1 MPNLTSRLR
10 LRSAAIGLALM
21 LNAACA
27 SAADLRA
34 LVLGQ
39 SGAGAEYAFGDA
51 YHVAQVLRSG
61 QSGRV
66 DMLRDASEDAVRA
79 AVDKLAGSPTAV
91 IYYAGQLRD
100 DGQALQLADGT
111 LPLSEVLHDLRAGGT
126 QQLILLAE
134 NCAGPEI
141 GAADAGLD
149 KLAPESGLAVALVAS
164 AGPGA
169 ICPARDAR
177 LTDRLRA
184 RAQSA
189 QASSTPVMLQQI
201 LEGLWTRGEVPSLQL
216 FSTPRAAEKPANVS
230 PVGRDVVT
238 LAPVTAQAVSPVR
251 TLQPSPE
258 GQQVGADTVEIFAAA
273 ARAPLVALPRAPGLP
288 EPSIIVGVID
298 GAANDPGVDIAYDD
312 LQGRTRI
319 RQEDPDRFAA
329 LVGSGAFDPPADQ
342 TARAIQGELSRMGC
356 YNGAIDGLW
365 GSGSRG
371 ALQRYFNERPD
382 VKAASLDPVA
392 AVFRQIIAVADVSC
406 PAPRVTRTAAPRASA
421 PRPSTPAPAPKPRPA
436 PEPQRKIQS
445 GTSLGVFR

>member
-1 MPNLTSRLR
+1 
-10 LRSAAIGLALM
+10 
-21 LNAACA
+21 
-27 SAADLRA
+27 
-34 LVLGQ
+34 
-39 SGAGAEYAFGDA
+39 
-51 YHVAQVLRSG
+51 
-61 QSGRV
+61 
-66 DMLRDASEDAVRA
+66 
-79 AVDKLAGSPTAV
+79 
-91 IYYAGQLRD
+91 
-100 DGQALQLADGT
+100 
-111 LPLSEVLHDLRAGGT
+111 
-126 QQLILLAE
+126 
-134 NCAGPEI
+134 
-141 GAADAGLD
+141 
-149 KLAPESGLAVALVAS
+149 
-164 AGPGA
+164 
-169 ICPARDAR
+169 
-177 LTDRLRA
+177 
-184 RAQSA
+184 
-189 QASSTPVMLQQI
+189 
-201 LEGLWTRGEVPSLQL
+201 
-216 FSTPRAAEKPANVS
+216 
-230 PVGRDVVT
+230 
-238 LAPVTAQAVSPVR
+238 VR